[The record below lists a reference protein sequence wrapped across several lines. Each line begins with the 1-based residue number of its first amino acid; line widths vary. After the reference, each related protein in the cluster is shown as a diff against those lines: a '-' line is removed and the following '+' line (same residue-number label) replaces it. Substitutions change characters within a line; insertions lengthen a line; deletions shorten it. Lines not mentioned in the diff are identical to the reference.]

1 MKAQG
6 PCSAVLRLVAIL
18 ASAGGAACTYNFDK
32 FAVEQDAYVGAD
44 ASSSGTGGA
53 AVLGTQEAGSAD
65 SVFANGGATGI
76 PLATGGA
83 AGSTSTTGGAAGAP
97 SITGG
102 GAGTPLAT
110 GGDRPVATG
119 GTWATGGTGGTGAS
133 SGSGGSTNVD
143 AATGSGGVP
152 GTGGAPGTGGHTS
165 SDGSSGSGGSKDS
178 GSPVTGGT
186 ATTGG
191 TVATGGAVETG
202 GTAAAGGVVETG
214 GTSAGACGT
223 AKSTFSETITFAVPD
238 GGASPLTL
246 GPTTSPIPA
255 GAQLGYTKAGPAS
268 NPTLCNAGCATL
280 SMPYTSGSA
289 SFKGPQAFQTL
300 IPVINL
306 VGATITFA
314 IAIDNPG
321 VPIQVQVWASGD
333 ASTGLPWAAP
343 TTITGGAL
351 NAYAAAK
358 GFKDVSLA
366 PIDGKTNKY
375 CASASGFIGLQM
387 QNTTAIT
394 NANAGTVTIYIGNI
408 AVGPSA

>member
-6 PCSAVLRLVAIL
+6 PCAVVLRLVAIL

-32 FAVEQDAYVGAD
+32 FAVEQDANVGAD
-44 ASSSGTGGA
+44 ASSSGAGGT
-53 AVLGTQEAGSAD
+53 AVSGTQEAGSAD

-76 PLATGGA
+76 PLATGGS
-83 AGSTSTTGGAAGAP
+83 AGSTATTDGAAGA
-97 SITGG
+97 SLITGG

-119 GTWATGGTGGTGAS
+119 GTEATGGAGGS

-143 AATGSGGVP
+143 AAAGSGGVKGSGGAQ
-152 GTGGAPGTGGHTS
+152 GTGGSPRLDA
-165 SDGSSGSGGSKDS
+165 SSGSGGSNDS
-178 GSPVTGGT
+178 GPPMTGGT
-186 ATTGG
+186 TITGG
-191 TVATGGAVETG
+191 TTARGGAVGTG
-202 GTAAAGGVVETG
+202 GTAATGGVVGTG
-214 GTSAGACGT
+214 GTSAATCGT
-223 AKSTFSETITFAVPD
+223 AKSTFSETITFAVLD

-280 SMPYTSGSA
+280 SMPYTSGLA
-289 SFKGPQAFQTL
+289 SFKGPQAFQSFV
-300 IPVINL
+300 PVINL

-358 GFKDVSLA
+358 GFKDLSLA
-366 PIDGKTNKY
+366 PVDGKTNKY

-394 NANAGTVTIYIGNI
+394 NSNAGTVTIYIGNI